1 MDRPPA
7 DPKKLLAALGEW
19 ETGEVPA
26 GRTMGNLK
34 TGGLRDLLEHV
45 AASGEADT
53 GSDHPE
59 IDAGGLLG
67 AWMEWETG
75 ATPPV
80 DVLTALHDA
89 GLRALL
95 GSLAAPTG

>member
-7 DPKKLLAALGEW
+7 DPRKLLAALGEW

-34 TGGLRDLLEHV
+34 TGGLRDLLEH
-45 AASGEADT
+45 AASGGVDLGPDDGDVEAGD
-53 GSDHPE
+53 
-59 IDAGGLLG
+59 LLG

-75 ATPPV
+75 ATTPV
-80 DVLTALHDA
+80 EVLTALHDA

-95 GSLAAPTG
+95 GALAAPTG